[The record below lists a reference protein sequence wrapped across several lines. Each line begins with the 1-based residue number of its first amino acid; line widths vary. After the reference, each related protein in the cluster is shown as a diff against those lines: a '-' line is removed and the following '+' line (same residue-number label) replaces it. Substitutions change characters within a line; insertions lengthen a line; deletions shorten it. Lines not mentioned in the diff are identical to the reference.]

1 MKRITLRQL
10 RVFEQVARLRSIS
23 GAAGVCHLTQPAV
36 SMQLKA
42 LEQECEL
49 PLTEQVGRQLRL
61 TEAGEAVAL
70 YARRVQNEMDE
81 LDQRLAAMR
90 GQQHGKLN
98 VGIVSTAKYFAS
110 HMLATFMQEHAGAEL
125 SLQVENRA
133 QILRLLA
140 DNEVDIAIMGVPPES
155 LDAVAVPF
163 AEHPHGIV
171 VPADHPLA
179 TRSRLHISDFADETF
194 LVREPGSGT
203 RAVMER
209 FFAGQSF
216 SPRKVIQMT
225 GNEAVKQAV
234 LAVLGIGFLSL
245 NTIGLERGLGLVHV
259 PSIAG
264 LPVVRRWHVVHRRG
278 KQLLPIAQAFCD
290 FVRDKGAAY
299 AEASSAPASRGASAV
314 PTRSIEKR
322 ARNGKPKHPASRT
335 RAPSKHRR

>member
-10 RVFEQVARLRSIS
+10 RVFEQVAHLRSIS
-23 GAAGVCHLTQPAV
+23 AAAGVCHLTQPAV

-42 LEQECEL
+42 LQQECEL
-49 PLTEQVGRQLRL
+49 PLTELVGRQLRL
-61 TEAGEAVAL
+61 TEAGETVAT
-70 YARRVQNEMDE
+70 YARRVQNELDE

-110 HMLATFMQEHAGAEL
+110 HMLATFMREHTGAEL

-133 QILRLLA
+133 QILHLLR
-140 DNEVDIAIMGVPPES
+140 DNEIDIAIMGVPPEF

-171 VPADHPLA
+171 IRADHPLVA
-179 TRSRLHISDFADETF
+179 RSRLEIGDFAEDAF

-209 FFAGQSF
+209 FFASQSF

-234 LAVLGIGFLSL
+234 LAGLGVGFLSL
-245 NTIGLERGLGLVHV
+245 NTIGLERGLGLVQV
-259 PSIAG
+259 PTISG
-264 LPVVRRWHVVHRRG
+264 LPVMRRWHVVHRRG
-278 KQLLPIAQAFCD
+278 KQLLPIAQAFRD
-290 FVRDKGAAY
+290 FVRDSGGTY
-299 AEASSAPASRGASAV
+299 ADASSAPPPDRRSSASARRAQRQGDPIARRTGASA
-314 PTRSIEKR
+314 R
-322 ARNGKPKHPASRT
+322 PKAQ
-335 RAPSKHRR
+335 RRR

>member
-1 MKRITLRQL
+1 MKRVTLRQL

-23 GAAGVCHLTQPAV
+23 AAAGVCHLTQPAV

-42 LEQECEL
+42 MEQDCGL
-49 PLTEQVGRQLRL
+49 PLTELVGRQLRL
-61 TEAGEAVAL
+61 TDAGETVAV
-70 YARRVQNEMDE
+70 YARRVQQELDE

-110 HMLATFMQEHAGAEL
+110 HMLATFLEQHAGAEL

-133 QILRLLA
+133 QILKLLA
-140 DNEVDIAIMGVPPES
+140 DNEIDIAIMGVPPEF

-163 AEHPHGIV
+163 ADHPHGLV
-171 VPADHPLA
+171 LRADHALA
-179 TRSRLHISDFADETF
+179 ARPRLVIADFADDAF

-209 FFAGQSF
+209 FFASQSF

-234 LAVLGIGFLSL
+234 LAGLGVGFLSL
-245 NTIGLERGLGLVHV
+245 NTIGLERGLGLVKV
-259 PSIAG
+259 PTVAG
-264 LPVVRRWHVVHRRG
+264 LPVMRRWHVVHRRG
-278 KQLLPIAQAFCD
+278 KQLLPIAQAFRD
-290 FVRDKGAAY
+290 FVRDDGGRY
-299 AEASSAPASRGASAV
+299 AEASTSPRPSR
-314 PTRSIEKR
+314 
-322 ARNGKPKHPASRT
+322 NPASRT
-335 RAPSKHRR
+335 RRSDRSPARVRATSKRR

>member
-23 GAAGVCHLTQPAV
+23 AAAGVCHLTQPAV

-49 PLTEQVGRQLRL
+49 PLTELIGRQLRL
-61 TEAGEAVAL
+61 TEAGEEVAA
-70 YARRVQNEMDE
+70 YARRVQNELDE

-110 HMLATFMQEHAGAEL
+110 HMLATFMQQHAGAEL

-140 DNEVDIAIMGVPPES
+140 DNEIDIAIMGVPPEF

-163 AEHPHGIV
+163 ADHPHGIV
-171 VPADHPLA
+171 LPAHHPMIGRA
-179 TRSRLHISDFADETF
+179 RLHIGDFADDAF

-209 FFAGQSF
+209 FFASQSF

-234 LAVLGIGFLSL
+234 LAGLGVGFLSL
-245 NTIGLERGLGLVHV
+245 NTIGLERGLGIVNV
-259 PSIAG
+259 PTIAG
-264 LPVVRRWHVVHRRG
+264 LPVMRRWHVVHRRG

-290 FVRDKGAAY
+290 FVRDDGGRY
-299 AEASSAPASRGASAV
+299 AEASSSP
-314 PTRSIEKR
+314 
-322 ARNGKPKHPASRT
+322 PKVRDPKSRT
-335 RAPSKHRR
+335 RNSDRIAKRVAVRKKAARTR

>member
-23 GAAGVCHLTQPAV
+23 AAAGVCHLTQPAV

-49 PLTEQVGRQLRL
+49 PLTELVGRQLRL
-61 TEAGEAVAL
+61 TQAGEEVAA
-70 YARRVQNEMDE
+70 YARRVQHELDE

-110 HMLATFMQEHAGAEL
+110 HMLAAFTQEHAGAEL
-125 SLQVENRA
+125 SLKVENRA
-133 QILRLLA
+133 QILQLLA
-140 DNEVDIAIMGVPPES
+140 ENEIDIAIMGVPPEF
-155 LDAVAVPF
+155 LDAVATPF
-163 AEHPHGIV
+163 ADHPHGIV
-171 VPADHPLA
+171 LPANHALA
-179 TRSRLHISDFADETF
+179 GTSKLRIGDLAEDSF

-209 FFAGQSF
+209 FFASQSF

-234 LAVLGIGFLSL
+234 MAGLGIGFLSL
-245 NTIGLERGLGLVHV
+245 NTIGLERGLGLVQV
-259 PSIAG
+259 PTIAG
-264 LPVVRRWHVVHRRG
+264 LPVMRRWHVVHRRG
-278 KQLLPIAQAFCD
+278 KQLLPIAQAFRD
-290 FVRDKGAAY
+290 FVRDSGGAY
-299 AEASSAPASRGASAV
+299 AAASSSPPPARDPKSRSRKSDK
-314 PTRSIEKR
+314 TRKR
-322 ARNGKPKHPASRT
+322 R
-335 RAPSKHRR
+335 

>member
-1 MKRITLRQL
+1 MKRVTLRQL

-23 GAAGVCHLTQPAV
+23 AAAGVCHLTQPAV

-42 LEQECEL
+42 LEQEFEL
-49 PLTEQVGRQLRL
+49 PLTELIGRQLRL
-61 TEAGEAVAL
+61 TEAGETVAV
-70 YARRVQNEMDE
+70 YARRVQNELDE
-81 LDQRLAAMR
+81 LDQRLASMR

-110 HMLATFMQEHAGAEL
+110 HMLATFLEEHAGAEL

-133 QILRLLA
+133 QILRMLA
-140 DNEVDIAIMGVPPES
+140 DNEIDIAIMGVPPEF

-163 AEHPHGIV
+163 ADHPHGIV
-171 VPADHPLA
+171 LRGDHALA
-179 TRSRLHISDFADETF
+179 SRSRLQISDFAEDAF

-209 FFAGQSF
+209 YFASQSF

-234 LAVLGIGFLSL
+234 LAGLGVGFLSL
-245 NTIGLERGLGLVHV
+245 NTIGLERGLGLVNV
-259 PSIAG
+259 PIVAG

-278 KQLLPIAQAFCD
+278 KQLLPIAQAFRD
-290 FVRDKGAAY
+290 FVRDEGGRY
-299 AEASSAPASRGASAV
+299 AEASSSP
-314 PTRSIEKR
+314 PR
-322 ARNGKPKHPASRT
+322 ARDSARDPKSRT
-335 RAPSKHRR
+335 RRDDHVERRARATRQRRR

>member
-1 MKRITLRQL
+1 MKRVTLRQL

-23 GAAGVCHLTQPAV
+23 AAAGVCHLTQPAV

-42 LEQECEL
+42 LEQEFEL
-49 PLTEQVGRQLRL
+49 PLTELVGRQLRL
-61 TEAGEAVAL
+61 TEAGETVAA
-70 YARRVQNEMDE
+70 YARRVQNELDE
-81 LDQRLAAMR
+81 LDQRLASMR

-110 HMLATFMQEHAGAEL
+110 HMLATFLEEHAGAEL

-133 QILRLLA
+133 QILRMLG
-140 DNEVDIAIMGVPPES
+140 DNEIDIAIMGVPPEF

-163 AEHPHGIV
+163 ADHPHGIV
-171 VPADHPLA
+171 LRGDHALA
-179 TRSRLHISDFADETF
+179 SRSRLQISDFADDAF

-209 FFAGQSF
+209 YFASQSF

-234 LAVLGIGFLSL
+234 LAGLGVGFLSL
-245 NTIGLERGLGLVHV
+245 NTIGLERGLGLVRV
-259 PSIAG
+259 PIVAG

-278 KQLLPIAQAFCD
+278 KQLLPIAQAFRD
-290 FVRDKGAAY
+290 FVRDEGGRY
-299 AEASSAPASRGASAV
+299 AEASSSPPAARDPKSRSRRDDRV
-314 PTRSIEKR
+314 ERR
-322 ARNGKPKHPASRT
+322 ARVT
-335 RAPSKHRR
+335 RRRR

>member
-23 GAAGVCHLTQPAV
+23 AAAGVCHLTQPAV
-36 SMQLKA
+36 SMQMKA
-42 LEQECEL
+42 LEQECGL
-49 PLTEQVGRQLRL
+49 PLTELVGRQLRL
-61 TEAGEAVAL
+61 TDAGEAVAQ
-70 YARRVQNEMDE
+70 YARRVQHELDE

-110 HMLATFMQEHAGAEL
+110 HMLATFVQEHSGAEL
-125 SLQVENRA
+125 SMQVENRA
-133 QILRLLA
+133 QILKLLA
-140 DNEVDIAIMGVPPES
+140 DNEIDMAIMGVPPEF
-155 LDAVAVPF
+155 LDAIAVPF

-171 VPADHPLA
+171 LPANHPLA
-179 TRSRLHISDFADETF
+179 TKDKLRIADFAEDSF

-209 FFAGQSF
+209 FFASQSF

-234 LAVLGIGFLSL
+234 LAGLGIGFLSL
-245 NTIGLERGLGLVHV
+245 NTVGLERGLGLVHV
-259 PSIAG
+259 PAIAG

-278 KQLLPIAQAFCD
+278 KQLLPIAKAFCE
-290 FVRDKGAAY
+290 FVRDRGAIY
-299 AEASSAPASRGASAV
+299 ADASSAPPADDRV
-314 PTRSIEKR
+314 PKSVQRRR
-322 ARNGKPKHPASRT
+322 AANVRHVGTPRRT
-335 RAPSKHRR
+335 KAARRR